1 MKDSVYNV
9 SFKKLSALWLQTF
22 TRKKIMLAFVAV
34 LVSPLESMFTDFM
47 SQRKQ
52 VLQKLKYNYQ
62 VISLRK
68 RLNDVFDKSQ
78 RRIRII
84 SAVQYNGT
92 YLYLEAEDDAYRSK
106 TRFLGKLFLR
116 NENELFSDYDF
127 IVEIPNTG
135 IDQISLTAEID
146 FFILPTKRYKIIIA

>member
-52 VLQKLKYNYQ
+52 VLRKLRDNYQ

-92 YLYLEAEDDAYRSK
+92 YLYLEAEDDVYRSK
-106 TRFLGKLFLR
+106 TKFLGTVYLR
-116 NENELFSDYDF
+116 RESELFSDYDF
-127 IVEIPNTG
+127 IVEIPNIG

>member
-52 VLQKLKYNYQ
+52 VLLKLKYNYQ

-68 RLNDVFDKSQ
+68 RLNDVFDKFF
-78 RRIRII
+78 
-84 SAVQYNGT
+84 
-92 YLYLEAEDDAYRSK
+92 K
-106 TRFLGKLFLR
+106 FL
-116 NENELFSDYDF
+116 
-127 IVEIPNTG
+127 
-135 IDQISLTAEID
+135 
-146 FFILPTKRYKIIIA
+146 

>member
-22 TRKKIMLAFVAV
+22 KRKKIMLAFVAV

-52 VLQKLKYNYQ
+52 VLLKLKYNYQ

-92 YLYLEAEDDAYRSK
+92 HLYLEAADDVYRSK
-106 TRFLGKLFLR
+106 TKFLGTVYLR
-116 NENELFSDYDF
+116 RESELFSDYDF
-127 IVEIPNTG
+127 IVEIPNIG